1 MILSIDAEKIF
12 IDAEKVF
19 EKIQY
24 PFMIKN
30 KQTNNKTKQNK
41 NLQKVGREGTYL
53 NMIKAIYEKPTAN
66 IILNGE
72 KS

>member
-30 KQTNNKTKQNK
+30 KQTNKTKQNK
-41 NLQKVGREGTYL
+41 KTSRKQ
-53 NMIKAIYEKPTAN
+53 AEKEHT
-66 IILNGE
+66 LT
-72 KS
+72 